1 MQKLS
6 KKDIERYSRQIVLKD
21 ISFLGQKKIIKSK
34 VLIVGMGGLG
44 CPVADS
50 LTRCGVGTLGIIDHD
65 IINISN
71 LHRQSLYDSNDIGKF
86 KVDIASK
93 KIKKINPKIKIFK
106 YREKIKKNN
115 VKEIMRKFDIVI
127 DGSDNFSTKFLLN
140 EYSIK
145 LKKILIVGAIS
156 KFDGHVFTFDFS
168 KKNEP
173 CLKCFYQTNPSED
186 ILNCEAEGI
195 LGPVGGIIGNLQSNE
210 ALKKILRIKSTLQ
223 GKIFILNL
231 KDLKFRLAKFIKK
244 NKCICQ
250 D

>member
-244 NKCICQ
+244 NKCIC
-250 D
+250 

>member
-93 KIKKINPKIKIFK
+93 KIKKINPKIKVFK

-115 VKEIMRKFDIVI
+115 VKEILKKFDIVI

-210 ALKKILRIKSTLQ
+210 ALKKILKIKSTLQ

-244 NKCICQ
+244 NKCIC
-250 D
+250 

>member
-71 LHRQSLYDSNDIGKF
+71 LHRQSLYDSNDVGKF

-93 KIKKINPKIKIFK
+93 KIKKINPKIKVFK
-106 YREKIKKNN
+106 YREKIKKNIN
-115 VKEIMRKFDIVI
+115 
-127 DGSDNFSTKFLLN
+127 SW
-140 EYSIK
+140 
-145 LKKILIVGAIS
+145 
-156 KFDGHVFTFDFS
+156 
-168 KKNEP
+168 
-173 CLKCFYQTNPSED
+173 
-186 ILNCEAEGI
+186 
-195 LGPVGGIIGNLQSNE
+195 SN
-210 ALKKILRIKSTLQ
+210 K
-223 GKIFILNL
+223 
-231 KDLKFRLAKFIKK
+231 
-244 NKCICQ
+244 
-250 D
+250 

>member
-71 LHRQSLYDSNDIGKF
+71 LHRQSLYDSNDVGKF

-210 ALKKILRIKSTLQ
+210 ALKKILKIKSTLQ

-244 NKCICQ
+244 NKCIC
-250 D
+250 

>member
-71 LHRQSLYDSNDIGKF
+71 LHRQSLYDSNDVGKF

-93 KIKKINPKIKIFK
+93 KIKKINPKIKVFK

-115 VKEIMRKFDIVI
+115 VKEIMKKFDIVI
-127 DGSDNFSTKFLLN
+127 DGSDNFATKFLLN

-210 ALKKILRIKSTLQ
+210 ALKKILRFKSTLQ
-223 GKIFILNL
+223 GKILILNL

-244 NKCICQ
+244 NKCIC
-250 D
+250 

>member
-210 ALKKILRIKSTLQ
+210 ALKKILKIKSTLQ

-244 NKCICQ
+244 NKCIC
-250 D
+250 